1 MRMKMRWCFSFAL
14 LGLSASGA
22 LAVTNPFSES
32 FDASSANW
40 SSASAFTSMTHV
52 ASGGVANTGYASNA
66 GVSFTGQAAGAQP
79 ILARAQSNFNSSNNE
94 FFGNWITSGV
104 SELSLSVRHNVAT
117 PVTFFVRFAP
127 AAGPGAVAVIP
138 GVVQPNTWTPI
149 SLAITQATPFIYEG
163 TNFQVAFSDV
173 SRIQIGVLVDETIAN
188 QAGPFAFGV
197 DGAAITP
204 APGAMGILGALG
216 LLAARRR
223 R

>member
-1 MRMKMRWCFSFAL
+1 MMRWRVQVVAVGVC
-14 LGLSASGA
+14 ASGA

-40 SSASAFTSMTHV
+40 SSASTFTAMAHV
-52 ASGGVANTGYASNA
+52 SSGGIANSGYASNG

-79 ILARAQSNFNSSNNE
+79 ILARAQSNFNSSGNQ
-94 FFGNWITSGV
+94 FFGNWITAGV
-104 SELSLSVRHNVAT
+104 SELSLSVRHNLAT
-117 PVTFFVRFAP
+117 PVTFFIRFAP

-138 GVVQPNTWTPI
+138 GVVQPNTWTPV

-188 QAGPFAFGV
+188 QAGPFAFDV

-204 APGAMGILGALG
+204 APGAMGLLGVAG
-216 LLAARRR
+216 LIAARRR